1 MSRAKGHNQLIAT
14 PETLVAALVS
24 ACQEYTD
31 DIKEQVEEGILKI
44 GEEAVE
50 QVKALSPVY
59 EGTDR
64 VSKTGKHY
72 HTTNKN
78 MKYPKGSYKR
88 SWTYSV
94 DRERG
99 KIKVTVHAKKP
110 HYRLTHLLENGTKY
124 PHGHLNR
131 DGTKRTKAIPHV
143 SIVNNL
149 AQKKVDKLL
158 EEL

>member
-14 PETLVAALVS
+14 PEMLVAALVS

-31 DIKEQVEEGILKI
+31 DIKEQVEEGVLKI

-78 MKYPKGSYKR
+78 MKYSKGSYKR

-99 KIKVTVHAKKP
+99 KIEVTVHAKKP
-110 HYRLTHLLENGTKY
+110 HYRLTHLLENG
-124 PHGHLNR
+124 HLNR
-131 DGTKRTKAIPHV
+131 DGTTRTKAIPHV